1 MRPPNQSWTHRFR
14 AESLNSLGLAACVA
28 LCACGAGDAGSTN
41 PAPAI
46 VQQLGGDGARLD
58 LSLDRDVLTT
68 AENAI
73 LRLEVE
79 SAETDSVEFPDPED
93 GFGGFA
99 AIGDEPLGDRLSDD
113 GRVVRGREYVLQPFL
128 PGEYEI
134 PSLNVVINGT
144 SQLATDPIAIA
155 VESVLE
161 DTEAA
166 ELRDIAEPVD
176 IPVPWWWWVLA
187 GAGLAAILA
196 AAAWWLRRRRAARL
210 APKVVAPHE
219 AALAALDELLSD
231 GLPEAGQV
239 KPFYLQLSDI
249 VRRYVEERFGLR
261 APEQTTEEFLAAMAA
276 APVIGNDHQRLL
288 RGFLEQADM
297 VKFAKFAPGR
307 DEIGATVDAAKNF
320 IRQTAPDELIV
331 PAERRA

>member
-161 DTEAA
+161 DT
-166 ELRDIAEPVD
+166 
-176 IPVPWWWWVLA
+176 
-187 GAGLAAILA
+187 
-196 AAAWWLRRRRAARL
+196 
-210 APKVVAPHE
+210 
-219 AALAALDELLSD
+219 
-231 GLPEAGQV
+231 
-239 KPFYLQLSDI
+239 
-249 VRRYVEERFGLR
+249 
-261 APEQTTEEFLAAMAA
+261 
-276 APVIGNDHQRLL
+276 
-288 RGFLEQADM
+288 
-297 VKFAKFAPGR
+297 
-307 DEIGATVDAAKNF
+307 
-320 IRQTAPDELIV
+320 
-331 PAERRA
+331 